1 MNFIEVLSVIIAISS
16 GIFVA
21 SIAVAVR
28 KEISES
34 KSEEI

>member
-1 MNFIEVLSVIIAISS
+1 MNFIEIISAIIALSS